1 MYILVKPLP
10 RQDNEHIH
18 HSPKFPLSPCV
29 CKPSI
34 LSFFILFCSPGNHW
48 SASYHYRLVC
58 ILYNF
63 AQMESYSIYSFL
75 VFCFKLASLTEYN
88 YFEIHPCSIYNSF
101 FFPFYLIGDI
111 PLHVNAAVYLSIC
124 LLVDSCVISTLG
136 LVQSFCEH
144 WCSNL
149 CVGICFYFS

>member
-1 MYILVKPLP
+1 
-10 RQDNEHIH
+10 
-18 HSPKFPLSPCV
+18 
-29 CKPSI
+29 
-34 LSFFILFCSPGNHW
+34 
-48 SASYHYRLVC
+48 
-58 ILYNF
+58 
-63 AQMESYSIYSFL
+63 MESYSIYSFL

-136 LVQSFCEH
+136 LLQTILLECLDSILSMDMHFHFLWE
-144 WCSNL
+144 NT
-149 CVGICFYFS
+149 